1 MLIFL
6 FFLEY
11 YISEIF
17 FWYFSFT
24 FISMNNGRAKNV
36 GIGSKWLKFL
46 KHWSFKVV
54 NSVTFTQWINRFAI
68 FVLNLHSFLSFVGKI
83 SILENTVHNFGI
95 KYIMSTR
102 GRRGGGGVVIPPE
115 ADCLDILPK
124 NIHKNTVS
132 ELCRKYYILVV
143 AVLSESKVSANSAL
157 TWDSLSIFQN
167 STSNVKIK
175 TR

>member
-1 MLIFL
+1 
-6 FFLEY
+6 
-11 YISEIF
+11 
-17 FWYFSFT
+17 
-24 FISMNNGRAKNV
+24 MNNGRAKNV

-83 SILENTVHNFGI
+83 SIIEKTVYNFGM

-102 GRRGGGGVVIPPE
+102 GRRGGGGRVVIPPE

-124 NIHKNTVS
+124 NIHRNSFAENITYWLLRYWVS
-132 ELCRKYYILVV
+132 PKLAQIVRLLETHLVY
-143 AVLSESKVSANSAL
+143 SK
-157 TWDSLSIFQN
+157 IRHQM
-167 STSNVKIK
+167 
-175 TR
+175 